1 METIIIV
8 VGLILGLLGLVI
20 IVPIIASVTT
30 VASVAGA
37 ICKEDENEG

>member
-20 IVPIIASVTT
+20 IVPIIASVAT

-37 ICKEDENEG
+37 ICKEDENEE